1 MLGVTSLSAQYIGVK
16 SVKCPSCGYE
26 EDKVIDSRSIKDG
39 MVTRRRREC
48 LNCSHRYT
56 TYEYIEPA
64 QLMVIKRSGN
74 REEFQ
79 REKILRGI
87 TNACGKLPIPR
98 ENIEET
104 TDNVVNE
111 LRSEFRNEIPSSEI
125 GERVMKHLRELDEVA
140 YVRFASVY
148 RKFED
153 ITEFMDELRTL
164 VKEAKTN
171 REVSAPGG

>member
-1 MLGVTSLSAQYIGVK
+1 M
-16 SVKCPSCGYE
+16 KCPSCGYE
-26 EDKVIDSRSIKDG
+26 EDKVVDSRSIKDST
-39 MVTRRRREC
+39 VTRRRREC
-48 LNCSHRYT
+48 MSCGHRYT

-64 QLMVIKRSGN
+64 QLMVIKRDGN

-87 TNACGKLPIPR
+87 VSACGKLPIPR
-98 ENIEET
+98 ESMET
-104 TDNVVNE
+104 VTDNIVAE
-111 LRSEFRNEIPSSEI
+111 LRAEFRNEIPSSEI
-125 GERVMKHLRELDEVA
+125 GERVMMHLRELDEVA

-164 VKEAKTN
+164 VREAKTN
-171 REVSAPGG
+171 RAVNTPGG

>member
-1 MLGVTSLSAQYIGVK
+1 M
-16 SVKCPSCGYE
+16 KCPSCGYE
-26 EDKVIDSRSIKDG
+26 EDKVIDSRSIKEG

-48 LNCSHRYT
+48 LGCAHRYT

-64 QLMVIKRSGN
+64 QLVVIKRDGT
-74 REEFQ
+74 RQEFQ
-79 REKILRGI
+79 RDKILDGI
-87 TNACGKLPIPR
+87 VKSCEKRPIPR
-98 ENIEET
+98 ENIEEV
-104 TDNVVNE
+104 TDRVVNE
-111 LRSEFRNEIPSSEI
+111 LQAEFRNEIPSSEI

-164 VKEAKTN
+164 VKEAKRN
-171 REVSAPGG
+171 REVSTPGG